1 MSEGLVEP
9 GAVFRD
15 RVQLVGFL
23 KRAQAWWER
32 LPLVPI
38 VWPGVGPT
46 VSPQRHW
53 PAWALIGFVV
63 VAYASRVL
71 DLAAAPPAGPTS
83 YALHPLFAVLA
94 AMLSTLTAIQVAL
107 IFGYLIAGFGMWWLG
122 AAFGL
127 GGGAQVWAALGYALA
142 GVAAAQG
149 SVGDVG
155 FVLGYAWLPWS
166 VAYVWLAMTIR
177 RPWYLAT
184 AALSFALILLSGHL
198 GLILTSVVF
207 LALFALVL
215 AYERRQ
221 TSYILRSETL
231 WVAGVIGFL
240 GFGLGAVGWL
250 PRLAARADLFF
261 GHPASLT
268 GLLAVWR
275 AYVAAP
281 VPGGGAFPFPGNHAY
296 IGIIPFLFL
305 IGLSLIPF
313 TGRYRPF
320 LAMGLVMVIAF
331 LGAGLGVGTRLSLP
345 EGLLAWGTLAILGL
359 AGKGLEEW
367 WHWARS
373 QWHLRRVYVPD
384 VARYVAAR
392 GSAALIL
399 LLAVFALIVIYRT
412 NRPLLA
418 GGLSEVAAGLGV
430 LPERGLMMLQ
440 SYIDAY
446 PTMFKAGV
454 VVSVLFLPGVLGLVV
469 TDVRRRRR
477 RIETEAVYAD
487 GVLQPSTPLGLPDG
501 TPVHVTVEPV
511 GTEGEL
517 PEEPLLPAEDA
528 VPVSP
533 KEAQVVPAPAEAHPI
548 RRPRAEQPMIPVE
561 VLLFALAL
569 VIYLGTRLWA
579 IDRFPIYFF
588 ADEATHAV
596 YAQELLERGLKDA
609 KGSFLPIYFEAAGN
623 RWTPLLSVYVHA
635 VSVALFDKSILITRA
650 TGALVS
656 LLAVVAV
663 ALILKLVFKARF
675 WWAGA
680 LLMAVAP
687 AWFLHSRTGFET
699 VMMSSFF
706 ACFLLCYLLYRTRSP
721 RFLFAAI
728 LFGAAT
734 FYTYSNGQMI
744 MAAAGAL
751 LAVFDLPYHLRHWR
765 TTLLGLVLIAVLAV
779 PVLQFRAA
787 QPESMNI
794 HLRAID
800 SYWFRNK
807 PLSEKLVQ
815 FAETYAYGLSPAY
828 WFVPNEHDLV
838 RHRMKGYGNLSLPLL
853 PFFLAGV
860 GICLW
865 RVRSAPHRAVLL
877 AALAAPAGAALV
889 NVSITRVLVFTVPA
903 SILIALGFEAGWDLI
918 KRRVA
923 YGLAAVFLFVTL
935 AVGSVWMTR
944 DALVNGPLWYSDYGL
959 YGMQYGA
966 RQLFQEAIPELLG
979 ADPNVRVMMT
989 STWANGAD
997 TFIRFFLPKEQHPR
1011 VQMLNID
1018 FFMQARRP
1026 SLDANTLLV
1035 MTPSEY
1041 EQARTSPK
1049 FKRVEVERTVPYP
1062 DGRSGFYFARL
1073 EYADNLEEILAQERE
1088 ARSRPVVEQFEL
1100 DGQVVQVSHSIF
1112 DAGQLWDLFD
1122 GDPFTLARGLEAN
1135 PLVLDFA
1142 FSEPRAL
1149 SGLSATFGS
1158 MDFTLTARLYRD
1170 AAGEPQV
1177 YSETYR
1183 GLPPDPTVE
1192 LRFDQGPASVTRLRL
1207 EVLQL
1212 NAGPEVHI
1220 HVRELEFR

>member
-1 MSEGLVEP
+1 M
-9 GAVFRD
+9 FRG
-15 RVQLVGFL
+15 RLQLAGFL
-23 KRAQAWWER
+23 RRAHERWPR
-32 LPLVPI
+32 LPLAPV
-38 VWPGVGPT
+38 VWPGVGP
-46 VSPQRHW
+46 VVNPQKHW
-53 PAWALIGFVV
+53 PIWALIGLVI

-71 DLAAAPPAGPTS
+71 DLAAVPSAGETT
-83 YALHPLFAVLA
+83 YALHPLFAVPA
-94 AMLSTLTAIQVAL
+94 VMLDALTAVQIAL
-107 IFGYLIAGFGMWWLG
+107 LLSYLVAGFGMWWLG
-122 AAFGL
+122 AVFNL
-127 GGGAQVWAALGYALA
+127 KSGAQVWAALGYALA

-149 SVGDVG
+149 LVGDVG

-166 VAYVWLAMTIR
+166 VAYIWLATTMR
-177 RPWYLAT
+177 RPWYLAA
-184 AALSFALILLSGHL
+184 AALSLALILLSGHL

-207 LALFALVL
+207 LAIFALVL

-221 TSYILRSETL
+221 AGHALCSETL
-231 WVAGVIGFL
+231 WAAGVIGVL
-240 GFGLGAVGWL
+240 GLGLGAVGWL
-250 PRLAARADLFF
+250 PRLAAGADISVGGSVF
-261 GHPASLT
+261 PA
-268 GLLAVWR
+268 GLLTVWR
-275 AYVAAP
+275 AYVAVP
-281 VPGGGAFPFPGNHAY
+281 MPGGGAFLSPGDYAF
-296 IGIIPFLFL
+296 IGAIPFLFL
-305 IGLSLIPF
+305 ISLLLAPPP
-313 TGRYRPF
+313 GRDRSI
-320 LAMGLVMVIAF
+320 LAMGLVAAMAF
-331 LGAGLGVGTRLSLP
+331 VGVGFGIGGRIAVAK
-345 EGLLAWGTLAILGL
+345 GLLAWGTLTIFGL
-359 AGKGLEEW
+359 ASMGLEGLW
-367 WHWARS
+367 GWARDH
-373 QWHLRRVYVPD
+373 WHLRRVYVPD

-392 GSAALIL
+392 SSVVLIL
-399 LLAVFALIVIYRT
+399 LLAIAALIAIYRT

-418 GGLSEVAAGLGV
+418 SRWPEVTVVWGL
-430 LPERGLMMLQ
+430 LPERGSMVLQ

-454 VVSVLFLPGVLGLVV
+454 VVSALSFLGVAGLLV

-511 GTEGEL
+511 GVEIEL
-517 PEEPLLPAEDA
+517 PEALSPVAEDVA
-528 VPVSP
+528 PVAP
-533 KEAQVVPAPAEAHPI
+533 KEAEAVPGPAVAQTA
-548 RRPRAEQPMIPVE
+548 RRLSAEQPMVSAE
-561 VLLFALAL
+561 VLLFVLAL
-569 VIYLGTRLWA
+569 VVYLGTRLWA

-635 VSVALFDKSILITRA
+635 LSVALFGKSILITRA

-656 LLAVVAV
+656 LLAAVAV

-751 LAVFDLPYHLRHWR
+751 LALFDLPYHLKNWR
-765 TTLLGLVLIAVLAV
+765 TTVLGLVLIAVLAV
-779 PVLQFRAA
+779 PVFQFRAA
-787 QPESMNI
+787 QPESMNT

-807 PLSEKLVQ
+807 PLSEKLAQ

-889 NVSITRVLVFTVPA
+889 NVSITRVLVFIVPA
-903 SILIALGFEAGWDLI
+903 AIFIGLGIEAGWGLI
-918 KRRVA
+918 KKRVP
-923 YGLAAVFLFVTL
+923 YGLAAALLFVVL
-935 AVGSVWMTR
+935 AGGSLWMTR

-966 RQLFQEAIPELLG
+966 QQLFQEAIPPLLR
-979 ADPNVRVMMT
+979 ADPNIRIMMT

-997 TFIRFFLPKEQHPR
+997 TFIRFFLPKEQHAR

-1026 SLDANTLLV
+1026 ALDANTLLV
-1035 MTPSEY
+1035 MTPAEY
-1041 EQARTSPK
+1041 EQARSSPK
-1049 FKRVEVERTVPYP
+1049 FKRVEVEQIVPYP
-1062 DGRSGFYFARL
+1062 DGRPGFYFARL

-1100 DGQVVQVSHSIF
+1100 DGQLVQVSHSIF
-1112 DAGQLWDLFD
+1112 DAGQLRDLFD
-1122 GDPFTLARGLEAN
+1122 GDAFTLARGLEAN
-1135 PLVLDFA
+1135 PLVLDFT
-1142 FSEPRAL
+1142 FPEPRAL
-1149 SGLSATFGS
+1149 NGLRATFGT
-1158 MDFTLTARLYRD
+1158 MDFTLTARLYED
-1170 AAGEPQV
+1170 GAGEPRV

-1192 LRFDQGPASVTRLRL
+1192 LRFDQGPASVSRLRL

-1212 NAGPEVHI
+1212 NPGPEVHI